1 MLPLTTQL
9 VNTPQIASIMP
20 SAALGQ
26 AGQTSG
32 ALSSLGTLLNP
43 VSLFGATNISAN
55 IAPTT
60 AFTKSP
66 AVAGGLNAGGGLTQA
81 FGGLG
86 QMLGLMANSMLNP
99 RPAGGA
105 AGNAPSINVPGN
117 INTTADPNQRALLDQ
132 SLSKIS
138 QDPEG
143 SALLQQALANGYTI
157 EVGDPNIPGLFDQ
170 NGAHDASI
178 CQSCQAALDTG
189 GQINGV
195 TIPNQKKIIINPNAP
210 EFDKTLVHELVH
222 ASTEGDGNS
231 RQEEGLADVVGY
243 HVSSRINGT
252 LLPGSDAQIFNNK
265 IQNYPELQAT
275 NGITNS
281 LANLGIL

>member
-9 VNTPQIASIMP
+9 VNTPQIAAIMP

-43 VSLFGATNISAN
+43 VSLFGATSITAN

-60 AFTKSP
+60 AFTNSP

-86 QMLGLMANSMLNP
+86 QMLGLMANSFLNP

-105 AGNAPSINVPGN
+105 AGNIPGISVPG
-117 INTTADPNQRALLDQ
+117 TGGPDQQARLDQ
-132 SLSKIS
+132 SLAKIS

-252 LLPGSDAQIFNNK
+252 QLPGSDAQIFNNK

-275 NGITNS
+275 NGIANS